1 MLWGLGARRYWVTD
15 RDDNKS
21 SCETSPKP
29 TPVPKTKA
37 APQSKSC
44 RLPYLAS
51 AKAAASASLITFTGS

>member
-1 MLWGLGARRYWVTD
+1 MLWGLGALRYWVTD
-15 RDDNKS
+15 RGDSKN

-51 AKAAASASLITFTGS
+51 AKAAA